1 MVKLIGKN
9 NCNSCTMTKTI
20 LTNKNVEFE
29 YFVLEEL
36 PKEDQDFYINLA
48 KENNMLSLPLIVID
62 NKLKTLQDII

>member
-9 NCNSCTMTKTI
+9 NCNACAMTKTI
-20 LTNKNVEFE
+20 LTNKDIEFE